1 MLLNKITMQNLFPPE
16 IIENSTESLFAKRT
30 TKSKIIYLT
39 VILALAVT
47 AGLLPFITMPVTT
60 QAQGVIRTQGENNI
74 LQAAVVGKV
83 QQITISENSY
93 VNAGDTIIVLNTD
106 NIDEQI
112 TTYTHKI
119 SENTLFITDL
129 ENMLAWRAEQ
139 VQTTTYKAQ
148 HAYYLAKVSESTQR
162 VDYLKRE
169 FKTSEGL
176 FNKGV
181 VSKNEYLQKKSDYNS
196 AMLAEKQLVNQFRNN
211 WQADITRLQQEIT
224 DITSKNKQLQQEKA
238 KYIITA
244 PISGAIL
251 NFSGI
256 QVDNFISP
264 GQTIAYISPN
274 GGIIA
279 ECYVSPADIGFIRD
293 KQKVNFQLQAYDYNQ
308 WGMVQGIVTEISN
321 DVININNSYAFRVRC
336 SLNANFLQLKNGYKG
351 ELKKGMTLTG
361 RFYLTDRTL
370 WQLLFDKVDDWMN
383 PKVMKVAS

>member
-1 MLLNKITMQNLFPPE
+1 MQNLFPPE
-16 IIENSTESLFAKRT
+16 IIENSTESLFTKRS
-30 TKSKIIYLT
+30 TKSKIIYLS

-129 ENMLAWRAEQ
+129 ENMLAWRANQ

-148 HAYYLAKVSESTQR
+148 HAYYLAKVSESKQR

-181 VSKNEYLQKKSDYNS
+181 VSKNEYLQKKNDYNS
-196 AMLAEKQLVNQFRNN
+196 AMLAQKQLVNQFRNN

-224 DITSKNKQLQQEKA
+224 DITSKNRQLQQEKA

-308 WGMVQGIVTEISN
+308 WGMVQGTVTEISN
-321 DVININNSYAFRVRC
+321 DVIKINNSYAFRVRC

-383 PKVMKVAS
+383 PKVM

>member
-1 MLLNKITMQNLFPPE
+1 MQNLFPPE
-16 IIENSTESLFAKRT
+16 IIENSTESLFTKRS
-30 TKSKIIYLT
+30 TKSKIIYLS

-93 VNAGDTIIVLNTD
+93 VNAGDTIIVLNTE

-112 TTYTHKI
+112 ITNSNKI
-119 SENTLFITDL
+119 DENNQFISDMQ
-129 ENMLAWRAEQ
+129 NMLEWRADK
-139 VQTTTYKAQ
+139 VVSTTYKAQ
-148 HAYYLAKVSESTQR
+148 HAYYLAKATEIRQR
-162 VDYLKRE
+162 VEYLERE
-169 FKTSEGL
+169 YKTSEGL
-176 FNKGV
+176 YYKGV
-181 VSKNEYLQKKSDYNS
+181 VAKNEYLQKKNDYNS

-211 WQADITRLQQEIT
+211 WQTDITRLQQEIT
-224 DITSKNKQLQQEKA
+224 DITSKNRQLQQEKT

-308 WGMVQGIVTEISN
+308 WGMVQGTVTEISN
-321 DVININNSYAFRVRC
+321 DVIKINNSYAFRVRC

-383 PKVMKVAS
+383 PKVM